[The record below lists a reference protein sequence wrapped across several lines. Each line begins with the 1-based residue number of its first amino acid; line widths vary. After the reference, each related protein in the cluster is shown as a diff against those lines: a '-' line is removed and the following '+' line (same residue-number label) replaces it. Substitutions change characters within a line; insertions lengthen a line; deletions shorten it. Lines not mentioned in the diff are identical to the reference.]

1 MISPINDKEHDLKS
15 LPQWAQEL
23 ILQLTNQ
30 IIHLTNQNQQLTARV
45 EELEAK
51 LAKNSSNSGKPP
63 SSDGMG
69 KKTKSQRTSSGKKKG
84 AQEGHVG
91 KGKLQVE
98 NPDNIIIH
106 TPAICTGCNSS
117 LSGVLGTCKEKRQV
131 FDIPPPKVEVTEHQV
146 EEKHCPC
153 CGSVNRALFPEN
165 VKGPVQYGDR
175 VQALAAYFAHQHF
188 IAVERVCSIF
198 EDVFDIA
205 ISPGTC
211 SNVDE
216 KLYTHLASFERSL
229 KAHLLAARVLH
240 FDETGMR
247 CEKKLHWVHVTSSQ
261 FATFYMIHKKR
272 GEEAMNDAGILPH
285 FSGFAVHDHWY
296 PYFAFKAL
304 HALCNSH
311 HLRELTFIEEQEKE
325 GWAKKMKDLLI
336 FAKDEVENYR
346 ESGTM
351 PVKAVR
357 RIEKRYGE
365 IIDEGLLYHLQLPP
379 LTQSKRGRRKQRA
392 GKNLLDRLKEKR
404 TSVLWFIYC
413 FAVPFTNNQAEQDIR
428 MVKLKQKISGCFR
441 TFFGGQVF
449 CRIRSYISTA
459 RKQGW
464 NIWNALAEAVQGC
477 PRLLTDLT
485 VSIENLAA

>member
-1 MISPINDKEHDLKS
+1 MIPPINDKAHHLKT
-15 LPQWAQEL
+15 LPQWAQDL
-23 ILQLTNQ
+23 ILQLTTQ
-30 IIHLTNQNQQLTARV
+30 IMHLTSQNQQLIARV
-45 EELEAK
+45 DELEAK

-63 SSDGMG
+63 SSDGM
-69 KKTKSQRTSSGKKKG
+69 KKQPKSQRTSSGKKKG
-84 AQEGHVG
+84 AQEGHAG
-91 KGKLQVE
+91 RGKLQVE

-106 TPAICTGCNSS
+106 TPDICKGCKST
-117 LSGVLGTCKEKRQV
+117 LSQIIGTCKEKRQV
-131 FDIPPPKVEVTEHQV
+131 FDIPQPKVEVTEHRV

-165 VKGPVQYGDR
+165 IRGPVQYGDR

-188 IAVERVCSIF
+188 IPFERVCNIF
-198 EDVFDIA
+198 EDIFDIG

-216 KLYTHLASFERSL
+216 KLYMHLASFEKSL

-247 CEKKLHWVHVTSSQ
+247 CEKKLHWVHAAASQ
-261 FATFYMIHKKR
+261 FATFYTIHKKR

-285 FSGFAVHDHWY
+285 FSGFAVHDHWQ
-296 PYFAFKAL
+296 PYFSFKAL
-304 HALCNSH
+304 HVLCNSH
-311 HLRELTFIEEQEKE
+311 HLRELAFIEEQEKE
-325 GWAKKMKDLLI
+325 EWAKKMKELLI
-336 FAKDEVENYR
+336 FAKEEVENYR

-365 IIDEGLLYHLQLPP
+365 IIDEGLLYHLQSPP
-379 LTQSKRGRRKQRA
+379 LIQSKRGKRKQRA
-392 GKNLLDRLKEKR
+392 GKNLLDRLKGKQAA
-404 TSVLWFIYC
+404 VLWFVYC

-428 MVKLKQKISGCFR
+428 MMKLKQKISGCFR
-441 TFFGGQVF
+441 TFFGGQIF

-459 RKQGW
+459 RKQGC
-464 NIWNALAEAVQGC
+464 NIWNALTEAVQGN
-477 PRLLTDLT
+477 PRLLPDLA
-485 VSIENLAA
+485 VSIDSLVA